1 MLIRRL
7 KKWWAAQD
15 HDWTDPLAE
24 GWYADQYR
32 DPAIRERII
41 AEYQKRHCSGP
52 TPFTHPE
59 QFDPLDPP
67 RGYRYDPYY
76 ELWIK
81 TQ

>member
-7 KKWWAAQD
+7 KRWWAAQD
-15 HDWTDPLAE
+15 HDWSDPLVE
-24 GWYADQYR
+24 GWYADQYT
-32 DPAIRERII
+32 AIELRLRISQN
-41 AEYQKRHCSGP
+41 YQSRHCQGP

-59 QFDPLDPP
+59 QFDPLNPP
-67 RGYRYDPYY
+67 RGYHPYY

>member
-7 KKWWAAQD
+7 KQWFTQSQQ
-15 HDWTDPLAE
+15 DPLLE
-24 GWYADQYR
+24 GRYADQYT
-32 DPAIRERII
+32 AIELRLRISQN
-41 AEYQKRHCSGP
+41 YQSRHCQGP

-59 QFDPLDPP
+59 QFDPLNPP

>member
-7 KKWWAAQD
+7 KQWWAAQD
-15 HDWTDPLAE
+15 HDWSDPLVE

-32 DPAIRERII
+32 DPEIIERI
-41 AEYQKRHCSGP
+41 AREYQARHCQGP
-52 TPFTHPE
+52 TPLTHPA

-76 ELWIK
+76 ELWIT